1 MALKTI
7 PFRELEKHTNDMFE
21 AVTIVAKRARQIT
34 ADRFIIREE
43 KRREEES
50 LEDVT
55 IVEELEERSPDYE
68 QKKIEFDRKDKPVTA
83 AVNELLDSNLEWKH
97 PLDFEGEAE

>member
-21 AVTIVAKRARQIT
+21 AVTIIAKRARQIT

-50 LEDVT
+50 MEDIT

-68 QKKIEFDRKDKPVTA
+68 QKKIEFDKIDKPVSE
-83 AVNELLDSNLEWKH
+83 AVDELLSNNLEWKH
-97 PLDFEGEAE
+97 PLDFEAEKE